1 MIPVRVVIAVVIL
14 LVIQGVMIVS
24 QVMALALDIPV
35 PYATLLAM
43 TTTLPQAR

>member
-1 MIPVRVVIAVVIL
+1 MVVIL
-14 LVIQGVMIVS
+14 LVILGAMIVS
-24 QVMALALDIPV
+24 RAMALAWDILV